1 MSEKLGHHKS
11 DNIEARLSTFY
22 DVEVVIIHI
31 NGTAYMTALDV
42 GRALG
47 YEDPRHVRSH
57 LDELD
62 KGEMLAI
69 KEGKIR
75 QLRDVGDDSTPI
87 SIGSKTPSII
97 LVTRSDAQALAIAAG
112 TDRAREFRRWIRKAM
127 LPEHCE
133 QVTEQPSQPTRPPTL
148 AELREARLMQK
159 ENEAAL
165 RAVCMFQKA
174 MAGRERQLMR
184 RDERDAEMLATAMK
198 REEREAARHATAMKR
213 MERESAKLA
222 TATKREEHEAA
233 RHAIAME
240 RMERESA
247 KLATATK
254 REEHEAARH
263 AIAMER
269 MERES
274 ARLAIAME
282 HEERESAK
290 LILVNCDKLA
300 AAPGIRPEAVA
311 SLRILAI
318 KQLFGLS
325 LPGLLPTSHPEIV
338 WDSAS
343 DIARR
348 FEVSLKRVSKII
360 KELGIRNEPDM
371 FCITLAKAPR
381 SEKIVEVYQYSPT
394 AVERIEA
401 AIREWLAKSS
411 SK

>member
-247 KLATATK
+247 
-254 REEHEAARH
+254 
-263 AIAMER
+263 
-269 MERES
+269 
-274 ARLAIAME
+274 RLAIAME